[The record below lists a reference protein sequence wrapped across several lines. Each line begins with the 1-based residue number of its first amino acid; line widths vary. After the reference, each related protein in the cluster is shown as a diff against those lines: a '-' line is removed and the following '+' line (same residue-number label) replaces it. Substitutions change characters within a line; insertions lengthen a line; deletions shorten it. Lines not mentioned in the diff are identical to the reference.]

1 LNDIML
7 KFNEPMSKH
16 CSLRSGGE
24 TSEFFQ
30 PFDMQELSNFLKK
43 NTKPILMVGLG
54 SNLLVRDKGFN
65 GVTIHTKNLK
75 ELNISDNLI
84 ESGAGTS
91 LAKLSR
97 YALANSKYGAEFLSA
112 IPGTVGGAL
121 AMNAGAFG
129 SEIWQYV
136 VSVKTMNF
144 SGEMKERI
152 PRDFEISYR
161 CTIHK
166 NSDEFFVSAVF
177 NFNLKKQNDNVGD
190 LLEKRNSTQ
199 PIGLPSCGSVF
210 KNPKN
215 HFAAKLIESSG
226 LKGYC
231 IGGAC
236 VSEKHANYIINQNNA
251 TAQDIENLIA
261 HIQDT
266 IKRKYNIELETEII
280 II

>member
-1 LNDIML
+1 ML

-16 CSLRSGGE
+16 CSLRSGGA

-30 PFDMQELSNFLKK
+30 PVDVNELSDFLINNK
-43 NTKPILMVGLG
+43 KPILMVGLG
-54 SNLLVRDKGFN
+54 SNLLVRDRGFD

-75 ELNISDNLI
+75 ELSISGDFI

-97 YALANSKYGAEFLSA
+97 FALANLKYGAEFLSA
-112 IPGTVGGAL
+112 IPGSVGGAL

-136 VSVKTMNF
+136 ISVKTMNL
-144 SGEMKERI
+144 SGEINVRL
-152 PRDFEISYR
+152 PSDFEISYR
-161 CTIHK
+161 STIHR
-166 NSDEFFVSAVF
+166 NSNEFFINAVF
-177 NFNLKKQNDNVGD
+177 NFNLKEQNDNVVD
-190 LLEKRNSTQ
+190 LLQKRNTTQ

-251 TAQDIENLIA
+251 SALDIENLIS

-266 IKRKYNIELETEII
+266 IKKEHNIELETEII

>member
-1 LNDIML
+1 ML
-7 KFNEPMSKH
+7 KLNEPMSKH
-16 CSLRSGGE
+16 CSLRSGGA

-30 PFDMQELSNFLKK
+30 PVDVNELSDFLKNNK
-43 NTKPILMVGLG
+43 KPILMVGLG
-54 SNLLVRDKGFN
+54 SNLLVRDKGFD
-65 GVTIHTKNLK
+65 GVTIHTKSLK
-75 ELNISDNLI
+75 ELSISSDFI

-97 YALANSKYGAEFLSA
+97 FALANLKYGAEFLSA
-112 IPGTVGGAL
+112 IPGSVGGAL

-136 VSVKTMNF
+136 ISVKTMNL
-144 SGEMKERI
+144 SGEINVRL
-152 PRDFEISYR
+152 PSDFEISYR
-161 CTIHK
+161 STILR
-166 NSDEFFVSAVF
+166 NSNEFFVSAVF
-177 NFNLKKQNDNVGD
+177 NFNLKEQNDNVVD
-190 LLEKRNSTQ
+190 LLQKRNSTQ

-251 TAQDIENLIA
+251 SALDIENLIS
-261 HIQDT
+261 HIQDI
-266 IKRKYNIELETEII
+266 IKKEHNIELETEII

>member
-1 LNDIML
+1 
-7 KFNEPMSKH
+7 MSKH

-30 PFDMQELSNFLKK
+30 PLDTLELSKFLQ
-43 NTKPILMVGLG
+43 NNSKPILMVGLG
-54 SNLLVRDKGFN
+54 SNLLVRDKGFD

-75 ELNISDNLI
+75 ELNISDNFI

-97 YALANSKYGAEFLSA
+97 FALANFKYGAEFLSA
-112 IPGTVGGAL
+112 IPGSVGGAL

-136 VSVKTMNF
+136 VSVKTMSY
-144 SGEMKERI
+144 SGEIKDRK
-152 PRDFEISYR
+152 PSDFEITYR
-161 CTIHK
+161 STIHK
-166 NSDEFFVSAVF
+166 NSNEFFVSAVF
-177 NFNLKKQNDNVGD
+177 NFNLKEQNDDVSE
-190 LLEKRNSTQ
+190 LLKKRNSTQ

-236 VSEKHANYIINQNNA
+236 VSDKHANYIINQDNA

-261 HIQDT
+261 HIQDV
-266 IKRKYNIELETEII
+266 IKQQFDIELETEII

>member
-1 LNDIML
+1 ML

-16 CSLRSGGE
+16 CSLRSGGA

-30 PFDMQELSNFLKK
+30 PTNIDELSEFLKNNK
-43 NTKPILMVGLG
+43 KPVLLVGLG
-54 SNLLVRDKGFN
+54 SNLLVRDRGFK

-75 ELNISDNLI
+75 ELLISKNFI

-97 YALANSKYGAEFLSA
+97 FALAQLKYGAEFLSA

-129 SEIWQYV
+129 SEVWQYV
-136 VSVKTMNF
+136 SSVKTMSL
-144 SGEMKERI
+144 SGELQNRTPK
-152 PRDFEISYR
+152 DYEISYR
-161 CTIHK
+161 STLHRFK
-166 NSDEFFVSAVF
+166 NEFFVSATF
-177 NFNLKKQNDNVGD
+177 DFNLEKQNDNVGE
-190 LLEKRNSTQ
+190 LLQKRNSTQ

-215 HFAAKLIESSG
+215 HYAAQLIEDSG
-226 LKGYC
+226 LKGFC
-231 IGGAC
+231 VGGAC
-236 VSEKHANYIINQNNA
+236 VSEKHANYIINQDNA
-251 TAQDIENLIA
+251 SAMDIENLIT
-261 HIQDT
+261 HIQET
-266 IKRKYNIELETEII
+266 IKVKHNIALETEII

>member
-1 LNDIML
+1 ML
-7 KFNEPMSKH
+7 KYNEPMSKH

-24 TSEFFQ
+24 TSQFFQ
-30 PFDMQELSNFLKK
+30 PVDTQELSTFLKS
-43 NTKPILMVGLG
+43 NSKPILMVGLG

-75 ELNISDNLI
+75 ELTISDKSI

-97 YALANSKYGAEFLSA
+97 FALANFKYGAEFLSA
-112 IPGTVGGAL
+112 IPGSVGGAL

-129 SEIWQYV
+129 SEIWKYV
-136 VSVKTMNF
+136 VSVKTINF
-144 SGEMKERI
+144 SGEIHDRF
-152 PRDFEISYR
+152 PGDFVISYR
-161 CTIHK
+161 STVHK
-166 NSDEFFVSAVF
+166 NNNEFFVSAIF
-177 NFNLKKQNDNVGD
+177 NFNLEKQNDNVGE

-236 VSEKHANYIINQNNA
+236 VSDKHANYIINQDNA

-261 HIQDT
+261 HIQDV
-266 IKRKYNIELETEII
+266 IKQQFDIELETEII

>member
-1 LNDIML
+1 ML
-7 KFNEPMSKH
+7 KINEPMSKH

-30 PFDMQELSNFLKK
+30 PLDIIELSKFLQ
-43 NTKPILMVGLG
+43 NNSKPILMVGLG
-54 SNLLVRDKGFN
+54 SNLLVRDKGFD

-75 ELNISDNLI
+75 ELNISDNFI

-97 YALANSKYGAEFLSA
+97 FALANFKYGAEFLSA
-112 IPGTVGGAL
+112 IPGSVGGAL

-136 VSVKTMNF
+136 VSVKTMSY
-144 SGEMKERI
+144 SGEIKDRK
-152 PRDFEISYR
+152 PSDFEITYR
-161 CTIHK
+161 STIHK
-166 NSDEFFVSAVF
+166 NSNEFFVSAVF
-177 NFNLKKQNDNVGD
+177 NFNLKEQNDDVSE
-190 LLEKRNSTQ
+190 LLKKRNSTQ

-236 VSEKHANYIINQNNA
+236 VSEKHANYIINQDNA

-261 HIQDT
+261 HIQDV
-266 IKRKYNIELETEII
+266 IKQQFDIELETEII

>member
-1 LNDIML
+1 ML
-7 KFNEPMSKH
+7 KYNEPMSKH

-24 TSEFFQ
+24 TSQFFQ
-30 PFDMQELSNFLKK
+30 PVDIQELSTFLKS

-65 GVTIHTKNLK
+65 GVTVHTKNLK
-75 ELNISDNLI
+75 ELTISDNSI

-97 YALANSKYGAEFLSA
+97 FALANFKYGAEFLSA
-112 IPGTVGGAL
+112 IPGSVGGAL

-129 SEIWQYV
+129 SEIWKYV

-144 SGEMKERI
+144 SGEIQDRL
-152 PRDFEISYR
+152 PGDFEISYR
-161 CTIHK
+161 STVHK
-166 NSDEFFVSAVF
+166 NSNEFFVSAVF
-177 NFNLKKQNDNVGD
+177 NFNLEKQNDNVGE
-190 LLEKRNSTQ
+190 LLKKRNSTQ

-215 HFAAKLIESSG
+215 HFAAQLIESSG

-251 TAQDIENLIA
+251 SAMDIEKLIA

-266 IKRKYNIELETEII
+266 IKQKFNIELETEII

>member
-1 LNDIML
+1 ML
-7 KFNEPMSKH
+7 KYNEPMSKH

-24 TSEFFQ
+24 TSQFFQ
-30 PFDMQELSNFLKK
+30 PIDTQELSTFLKS
-43 NTKPILMVGLG
+43 NSKPILMVGLG

-75 ELNISDNLI
+75 ELTISDKSI

-97 YALANSKYGAEFLSA
+97 FALANFKYGAEFLSA
-112 IPGTVGGAL
+112 IPGSVGGAL

-129 SEIWQYV
+129 SEIWKYV

-144 SGEMKERI
+144 SGEIKDRF
-152 PRDFEISYR
+152 PDDFEISYR
-161 CTIHK
+161 STVHK
-166 NSDEFFVSAVF
+166 NNNEFFVSAIF
-177 NFNLKKQNDNVGD
+177 NFNLEKQNDNVGE

-251 TAQDIENLIA
+251 SAMDIEKLIA

-266 IKRKYNIELETEII
+266 IKQKFNIELETEII

>member
-1 LNDIML
+1 ML
-7 KFNEPMSKH
+7 KINEPMSKH

-30 PFDMQELSNFLKK
+30 PLDILELSQFLKN

-54 SNLLVRDKGFN
+54 SNLLVRDKGFD

-75 ELNISDNLI
+75 ELNISDNFI

-97 YALANSKYGAEFLSA
+97 FALANFKYGAEFLSA
-112 IPGTVGGAL
+112 IPGSVGGAL

-136 VSVKTMNF
+136 VSVKTMSH
-144 SGEMKERI
+144 SGEMKDRKPSE
-152 PRDFEISYR
+152 FEIAYR
-161 CTIHK
+161 STIHK
-166 NSDEFFVSAVF
+166 NSNEFFVSAVF
-177 NFNLKKQNDNVGD
+177 NFNLKEQNDDVSE
-190 LLEKRNSTQ
+190 LSLIRNSSQ

-236 VSEKHANYIINQNNA
+236 VSDKHANYIINQDNA

-261 HIQDT
+261 DIQDV
-266 IKRKYNIELETEII
+266 IKQQFDIELETEII

>member
-1 LNDIML
+1 ML
-7 KFNEPMSKH
+7 KINEPMSKH

-30 PFDMQELSNFLKK
+30 PLDTLELSKFLQ
-43 NTKPILMVGLG
+43 NNSKPILMVGLG
-54 SNLLVRDKGFN
+54 SNLLVRDKGFD

-75 ELNISDNLI
+75 ELNISDNFI

-97 YALANSKYGAEFLSA
+97 FALANFKYGAEFLSA
-112 IPGTVGGAL
+112 IPGSVGGAL

-136 VSVKTMNF
+136 VSVKTMSY
-144 SGEMKERI
+144 SGEMKDRK
-152 PRDFEISYR
+152 PSDFEITYR
-161 CTIHK
+161 STIHK
-166 NSDEFFVSAVF
+166 NSNEFFVSAVF
-177 NFNLKKQNDNVGD
+177 NFNLKEQNDDVSE
-190 LLEKRNSTQ
+190 LLKKRNSTQ

-236 VSEKHANYIINQNNA
+236 VSEKHANYIINQDNA

-261 HIQDT
+261 HIQDV
-266 IKRKYNIELETEII
+266 IKQQFDIELETEII

>member
-1 LNDIML
+1 ML

>member
-1 LNDIML
+1 ML
-7 KFNEPMSKH
+7 KINEPMSKH

-24 TSEFFQ
+24 TSEFCQ
-30 PFDMQELSNFLKK
+30 PLDILELSKFLKN

-54 SNLLVRDKGFN
+54 SNLLVRDKGFD

-75 ELNISDNLI
+75 ELNISDNFI

-97 YALANSKYGAEFLSA
+97 FALANFKYGAEFLSA
-112 IPGTVGGAL
+112 IPGSVGGAL

-136 VSVKTMNF
+136 VSVKTMSY
-144 SGEMKERI
+144 SGEMKDRK
-152 PRDFEISYR
+152 PSDFEIAYR
-161 CTIHK
+161 STFHK
-166 NSDEFFVSAVF
+166 NSNEFFVSAVF
-177 NFNLKKQNDNVGD
+177 NFNLKEQNDDVSE
-190 LLEKRNSTQ
+190 LLKKRNSTQ

-236 VSEKHANYIINQNNA
+236 VSEKHANYIINQDNA

-261 HIQDT
+261 HIQDV
-266 IKRKYNIELETEII
+266 IKQQFDIELETEII

>member
-1 LNDIML
+1 
-7 KFNEPMSKH
+7 MSKH
-16 CSLRSGGE
+16 CSLRSGGN

-30 PFDMQELSNFLKK
+30 PADIDELSTFLKN

-54 SNLLVRDKGFN
+54 SNLLVRDKGFD

-75 ELNISDNLI
+75 EIAISKNFI
-84 ESGAGTS
+84 ESDAGTS

-97 YALANSKYGAEFLSA
+97 FALANLKYGAEFLSA
-112 IPGTVGGAL
+112 IPGSVGGAL

-136 VSVKTMNF
+136 VSVKTMSF
-144 SGEMKERI
+144 SGEINYRL
-152 PRDFEISYR
+152 PSDFEISYR
-161 CTIHK
+161 STIHR
-166 NSDEFFVSAVF
+166 NSDEFFVRAVF
-177 NFNLKKQNDNVGD
+177 DFNLDKQNDNVGD
-190 LLEKRNSTQ
+190 LLQKRNSTQ

-231 IGGAC
+231 VGGAC

-251 TAQDIENLIA
+251 TALDIENLIT
-261 HIQDT
+261 HIQNT
-266 IKRKYNIELETEII
+266 IREKHNIELETEII

>member
-1 LNDIML
+1 ML
-7 KFNEPMSKH
+7 KYNEPMSKH

-24 TSEFFQ
+24 TSQFFQ
-30 PFDMQELSNFLKK
+30 PVDIQELSTFLKS

-54 SNLLVRDKGFN
+54 SNLLVRDKGFK

-75 ELNISDNLI
+75 ELTISDNSI

-97 YALANSKYGAEFLSA
+97 FALANFKYGAEFLSA
-112 IPGTVGGAL
+112 IPGSVGGAL

-129 SEIWQYV
+129 SEIWKYV

-144 SGEMKERI
+144 SGEIQDRF
-152 PRDFEISYR
+152 PCDFEISYR
-161 CTIHK
+161 STVHM
-166 NSDEFFVSAVF
+166 NSNEFFVSAVF
-177 NFNLKKQNDNVGD
+177 NFNLEKQNDNVGE
-190 LLEKRNSTQ
+190 LLKKRNSTQ

-215 HFAAKLIESSG
+215 HFAAQLIESSG

-251 TAQDIENLIA
+251 TAMDIEKLIA

-266 IKRKYNIELETEII
+266 IKQKFNIELETEII

>member
-1 LNDIML
+1 ML
-7 KFNEPMSKH
+7 KINEPMSKH

-30 PFDMQELSNFLKK
+30 PLDILELSQFLKN

-54 SNLLVRDKGFN
+54 SNLLVRDKGFD

-75 ELNISDNLI
+75 ELNISDNFI

-97 YALANSKYGAEFLSA
+97 FALANFKYGAEFLSA
-112 IPGTVGGAL
+112 IPGSVGGAL

-129 SEIWQYV
+129 SEIWKYV
-136 VSVKTMNF
+136 VSVKTISF
-144 SGEMKERI
+144 SGEIKERY

-161 CTIHK
+161 STVHK
-166 NSDEFFVSAVF
+166 NSNELFVSAVF
-177 NFNLKKQNDNVGD
+177 NFNLKKQNDNVAD

-215 HFAAKLIESSG
+215 YFAAELIESSG

-236 VSEKHANYIINQNNA
+236 VSEKHANYIINHNNA
-251 TAQDIENLIA
+251 TSQDIENLIA

-266 IKRKYNIELETEII
+266 IKKKYLIDLETELII
-280 II
+280 I

>member
-1 LNDIML
+1 ML
-7 KFNEPMSKH
+7 KLNEPMSKH
-16 CSLRSGGE
+16 CSLRSGGA

-30 PFDMQELSNFLKK
+30 PVDVNELSDFLINNK
-43 NTKPILMVGLG
+43 KPILMVGLG
-54 SNLLVRDKGFN
+54 SNLLVRDRGFD

-75 ELNISDNLI
+75 ELSISGDFI

-97 YALANSKYGAEFLSA
+97 FALSNLKYGAEFLSA
-112 IPGTVGGAL
+112 IPGSVGGAL

-136 VSVKTMNF
+136 ISVKTMNL
-144 SGEMKERI
+144 SGEINERL
-152 PRDFEISYR
+152 PSDFEISYR
-161 CTIHK
+161 STIHR
-166 NSDEFFVSAVF
+166 NSNEFFISAVF
-177 NFNLKKQNDNVGD
+177 NFNLKEQNDNVVD
-190 LLEKRNSTQ
+190 LLQKRNSTQ
-199 PIGLPSCGSVF
+199 PIGVPSCGSVF

-251 TAQDIENLIA
+251 SALDIENLIS
-261 HIQDT
+261 HIQD
-266 IKRKYNIELETEII
+266 IVKKEHDIELETEII

>member
-1 LNDIML
+1 ML
-7 KFNEPMSKH
+7 KINEPMSKH

-30 PFDMQELSNFLKK
+30 PLDTLELSKFLQ
-43 NTKPILMVGLG
+43 NNSKPILMVGLG
-54 SNLLVRDKGFN
+54 SNLLVRDKGFD

-75 ELNISDNLI
+75 ELNISDNFI

-97 YALANSKYGAEFLSA
+97 FALANFKYGAEFLSA
-112 IPGTVGGAL
+112 IPGSVGGAL

-136 VSVKTMNF
+136 VSVKTMSH
-144 SGEMKERI
+144 SGEMKDRK
-152 PRDFEISYR
+152 PSDFEIAYR
-161 CTIHK
+161 STIHK
-166 NSDEFFVSAVF
+166 NSNEFFVSAVF
-177 NFNLKKQNDNVGD
+177 NFNLKEQNDDVSE
-190 LLEKRNSTQ
+190 LLKKRNSTQ

-236 VSEKHANYIINQNNA
+236 VSDKHANYIINQDNA

-261 HIQDT
+261 HIQDV
-266 IKRKYNIELETEII
+266 IKQQFDIELETEII

>member
-1 LNDIML
+1 ML
-7 KFNEPMSKH
+7 KINEPMSKH

-30 PFDMQELSNFLKK
+30 PLDILELSQFLKN

-54 SNLLVRDKGFN
+54 SNLLVRDKGFD

-75 ELNISDNLI
+75 ELNISDNFI

-97 YALANSKYGAEFLSA
+97 FALANFKYGAEFLSA
-112 IPGTVGGAL
+112 IPGSVGGAL

-136 VSVKTMNF
+136 VSVKTMSY
-144 SGEMKERI
+144 SGEIKDRKPI
-152 PRDFEISYR
+152 DFEIAYR
-161 CTIHK
+161 STIHK
-166 NSDEFFVSAVF
+166 NSNEFFVSAVF
-177 NFNLKKQNDNVGD
+177 NFNLKEQNDDVSE
-190 LLEKRNSTQ
+190 LLKKRNSTQ

-236 VSEKHANYIINQNNA
+236 VSDKHANYIINQDNA

-261 HIQDT
+261 HIQDV
-266 IKRKYNIELETEII
+266 IKQQFDIELETEII

>member
-1 LNDIML
+1 ML
-7 KFNEPMSKH
+7 KINEPMSKH

-30 PFDMQELSNFLKK
+30 PLDILELSKFLQ
-43 NTKPILMVGLG
+43 NNSKPILMVGLG
-54 SNLLVRDKGFN
+54 SNLLVRDKGFD

-75 ELNISDNLI
+75 ELNISDNFI

-97 YALANSKYGAEFLSA
+97 FALANFKYGAEFLSA
-112 IPGTVGGAL
+112 IPGSVGGAL

-136 VSVKTMNF
+136 VSVKTMSH
-144 SGEMKERI
+144 SGEIKDRK
-152 PRDFEISYR
+152 PSDFEITYR
-161 CTIHK
+161 STIHK
-166 NSDEFFVSAVF
+166 NSNEFFVSAVF
-177 NFNLKKQNDNVGD
+177 NFNLKEQNDDVSE
-190 LLEKRNSTQ
+190 LLKKRNSTQ

-236 VSEKHANYIINQNNA
+236 VSDKHANYIINQDNA

-261 HIQDT
+261 HIQDV
-266 IKRKYNIELETEII
+266 IKQQFDIELETEII

>member
-1 LNDIML
+1 ML
-7 KFNEPMSKH
+7 KINEPMSKH

-30 PFDMQELSNFLKK
+30 PLDILELSKFLK
-43 NTKPILMVGLG
+43 NNSKPILMVGLG
-54 SNLLVRDKGFN
+54 SNLLVRDKGFD

-75 ELNISDNLI
+75 ELNISDNFI

-97 YALANSKYGAEFLSA
+97 FALANFKYGAEFLSA
-112 IPGTVGGAL
+112 IPGSVGGAL

-136 VSVKTMNF
+136 VSVKTMSY
-144 SGEMKERI
+144 SGEIKDRK
-152 PRDFEISYR
+152 PSDFEITYR
-161 CTIHK
+161 STIHK
-166 NSDEFFVSAVF
+166 NSNEFFVSAVF
-177 NFNLKKQNDNVGD
+177 NFNLKEQNDDVSE
-190 LLEKRNSTQ
+190 LLKKRNSTQ

-236 VSEKHANYIINQNNA
+236 VSEKHANYIINQDNA

-261 HIQDT
+261 HIQDV
-266 IKRKYNIELETEII
+266 IKQQFDIELETEII

>member
-1 LNDIML
+1 ML
-7 KFNEPMSKH
+7 KINEPMSKH

-30 PFDMQELSNFLKK
+30 PLDILELSKFLQ
-43 NTKPILMVGLG
+43 NNSKPILMVGLG
-54 SNLLVRDKGFN
+54 SNLLVRDKGFD

-75 ELNISDNLI
+75 ELNISDNFI

-97 YALANSKYGAEFLSA
+97 FALANFKYGAEFLSA
-112 IPGTVGGAL
+112 IPGSVGGAL

-136 VSVKTMNF
+136 VSVKTMSY
-144 SGEMKERI
+144 SGEIKDRK
-152 PRDFEISYR
+152 PSDFEITYR
-161 CTIHK
+161 STIHK
-166 NSDEFFVSAVF
+166 NNNEFFVSAVF
-177 NFNLKKQNDNVGD
+177 NFNLKEQNDDVSE
-190 LLEKRNSTQ
+190 LLKKRNSTQ
-199 PIGLPSCGSVF
+199 PIGLPSCGSVY

-226 LKGYC
+226 LKDYC

-236 VSEKHANYIINQNNA
+236 VSDKHANYIINQDNA

-261 HIQDT
+261 HIQDV
-266 IKRKYNIELETEII
+266 IKQQFDIELETEII

>member
-1 LNDIML
+1 ML
-7 KFNEPMSKH
+7 KINEPMSKH

-30 PFDMQELSNFLKK
+30 PLDTLELSKFLQ
-43 NTKPILMVGLG
+43 NNSKPILMVGLG
-54 SNLLVRDKGFN
+54 SNLLVRDKGFD

-75 ELNISDNLI
+75 ELNISDNFI

-97 YALANSKYGAEFLSA
+97 FALANFKYGAEFLSA
-112 IPGTVGGAL
+112 IPGSVGGAL

-136 VSVKTMNF
+136 VSVKTMSY
-144 SGEMKERI
+144 SGEIKDRKPI
-152 PRDFEISYR
+152 DFEIAYR
-161 CTIHK
+161 STIHK
-166 NSDEFFVSAVF
+166 NSNEFFVSAVF
-177 NFNLKKQNDNVGD
+177 NFNLKEQNDDVSE
-190 LLEKRNSTQ
+190 LLKKRNSTQ

-236 VSEKHANYIINQNNA
+236 VSEKHANYIINQDNA

-261 HIQDT
+261 HIQDV
-266 IKRKYNIELETEII
+266 IKQQFDIELETEII

>member
-1 LNDIML
+1 ML

-16 CSLRSGGE
+16 CSLRSGGV

-30 PFDMQELSNFLKK
+30 PFDIQELSNFLKN
-43 NTKPILMVGLG
+43 NTRLILMVGLG

-65 GVTIHTKNLK
+65 GVTIHTKNFK
-75 ELNISDNLI
+75 ELDISDNLI
-84 ESGAGTS
+84 DSGAGTS

-97 YALANSKYGAEFLSA
+97 FALSNSRYGAEFLSA
-112 IPGTVGGAL
+112 IPGSVGGAL

-136 VSVKTMNF
+136 VSVKTMSF
-144 SGEMKERI
+144 SGEINERF
-152 PRDFEISYR
+152 PSDYKISYR
-161 CTIHK
+161 STIHK
-166 NSDEFFVSAVF
+166 NDNEFFVSAVF
-177 NFNLKKQNDNVGD
+177 NFNLKEQNDNVAD
-190 LLEKRNSTQ
+190 LLHKRNSSQ

-236 VSEKHANYIINQNNA
+236 VSKKHANYIINQDNA
-251 TAQDIENLIA
+251 SSQDIENLIA
-261 HIQDT
+261 HIQET
-266 IKRKYNIELETEII
+266 IQNKYNIELETEII

>member
-1 LNDIML
+1 ML
-7 KFNEPMSKH
+7 KYNEPMSKH

-24 TSEFFQ
+24 TSQFFQ
-30 PFDMQELSNFLKK
+30 PVDTQELSTFLKS
-43 NTKPILMVGLG
+43 NSKPILMVGLG

-75 ELNISDNLI
+75 ELTISDNSI

-97 YALANSKYGAEFLSA
+97 FALANFKYGAEFLSA
-112 IPGTVGGAL
+112 IPGSVGGAL

-129 SEIWQYV
+129 SEIWKYV

-144 SGEMKERI
+144 SGEIKDRF
-152 PRDFEISYR
+152 PGDFEISYR
-161 CTIHK
+161 STVHK
-166 NSDEFFVSAVF
+166 NNNEFFVSAIF
-177 NFNLKKQNDNVGD
+177 NFNLEKQNDNVGE

-251 TAQDIENLIA
+251 TAMDIEKLIA

-266 IKRKYNIELETEII
+266 IKQKFNIELETEII

>member
-1 LNDIML
+1 ML
-7 KFNEPMSKH
+7 KINEPMSKH

-30 PFDMQELSNFLKK
+30 PLDILELSQFLKN

-54 SNLLVRDKGFN
+54 SNLLVRDKGFD

-75 ELNISDNLI
+75 ELNISDNFI

-97 YALANSKYGAEFLSA
+97 FALANFKYGAEFLSA
-112 IPGTVGGAL
+112 IPGSVGGAL

-136 VSVKTMNF
+136 VSVKTMSH
-144 SGEMKERI
+144 SGEMKDRK
-152 PRDFEISYR
+152 PSDFEITYR
-161 CTIHK
+161 STIHK
-166 NSDEFFVSAVF
+166 NSNEFFVSAVF
-177 NFNLKKQNDNVGD
+177 NFNLKEQNDDVSE
-190 LLEKRNSTQ
+190 LLKKRNSTQ

-236 VSEKHANYIINQNNA
+236 VSDKHANYIINQDNA

-261 HIQDT
+261 HIQDV
-266 IKRKYNIELETEII
+266 IKQQFDIELETEII

>member
-1 LNDIML
+1 ML
-7 KFNEPMSKH
+7 KINEPMSKH

-30 PFDMQELSNFLKK
+30 PLDILELSKFLQ
-43 NTKPILMVGLG
+43 NNSKPILMVGLG
-54 SNLLVRDKGFN
+54 SNLLVRDKGFD

-75 ELNISDNLI
+75 ELNISDNFI

-97 YALANSKYGAEFLSA
+97 FALANFKYGAEFLSA
-112 IPGTVGGAL
+112 IPGSVGGAL

-136 VSVKTMNF
+136 VSVKTMSH
-144 SGEMKERI
+144 SGEIKDRK
-152 PRDFEISYR
+152 PNDFEIAYR
-161 CTIHK
+161 STIHK
-166 NSDEFFVSAVF
+166 NSNEFFVSAVF
-177 NFNLKKQNDNVGD
+177 NFNLKEQNDDVSE
-190 LLEKRNSTQ
+190 LLKKRNSTQ

-236 VSEKHANYIINQNNA
+236 VSDKHANYIINQDNA

-261 HIQDT
+261 HIQDV
-266 IKRKYNIELETEII
+266 IKQQFDIELETEII

>member
-1 LNDIML
+1 ML
-7 KFNEPMSKH
+7 KINEPMSKH

-30 PFDMQELSNFLKK
+30 PLDILELSQFLKN

-54 SNLLVRDKGFN
+54 SNLLVRDKGFD

-75 ELNISDNLI
+75 ELNISDNFI

-97 YALANSKYGAEFLSA
+97 FALANFKYGAEFLSA
-112 IPGTVGGAL
+112 IPGSVGGAL

-136 VSVKTMNF
+136 VSVKTMSY
-144 SGEMKERI
+144 SGEIKDRK
-152 PRDFEISYR
+152 PSDFEITYR
-161 CTIHK
+161 STIHK
-166 NSDEFFVSAVF
+166 NSNEFFVSAVF
-177 NFNLKKQNDNVGD
+177 NFNLKEQNDDVSE
-190 LLEKRNSTQ
+190 LLKKRNSTQ

-215 HFAAKLIESSG
+215 HFAAKLIESTG

-236 VSEKHANYIINQNNA
+236 VSEKHANYIINQDNA

-261 HIQDT
+261 HIQDV
-266 IKRKYNIELETEII
+266 IKQQFDIELETEII